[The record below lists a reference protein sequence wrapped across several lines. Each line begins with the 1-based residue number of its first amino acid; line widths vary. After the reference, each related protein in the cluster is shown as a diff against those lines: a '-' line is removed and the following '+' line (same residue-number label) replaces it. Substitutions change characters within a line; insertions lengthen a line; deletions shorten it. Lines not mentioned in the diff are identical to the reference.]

1 MDKQLDLLLS
11 KHLTR
16 LGVPKEQWPKA
27 KQKLLKFSQD
37 VLTIESDGNYQSA
50 NKKSSAK
57 GGYQFLDN
65 SIAPA
70 VTRLKRYV
78 EPQDWMD
85 KVGKNKD
92 ARTLT
97 PQQQE
102 LLFFGDI
109 LEKTVKGKK
118 GLGDTYIKGIIAGDN
133 RAAYNMYAEG
143 HHTKP
148 DARTNVRANKQF
160 GVSDRLNIG
169 DVRRTDIGKQD
180 KYKPEEEKLGL
191 VDASRTDIGIPL
203 KAPIIPF
210 GGIKDLSVEPPVEPS
225 SIMPFGGIKQPFV
238 EPPVE
243 PSSIT
248 PFGGI
253 KEPPVEA
260 RTNRMFSRPSGR
272 LTPSQQNY
280 YDMMEASN
288 LKAQFEQGGAVK
300 QAQGLASLGRGEDTQ
315 LIHMTPSEIQN
326 LQSLAQRYGG
336 GLTVNP
342 NTGLPEAGFLKN
354 ILPMLIGGGL
364 AIATGGMSSAF
375 INPWT
380 IGGAMGLGGLAAS
393 GGDWKEGLK
402 YGLGGF
408 GGASLAGSLAG
419 AGAGVAPGTATTGAT
434 GATGA
439 LPATAA
445 EQSLFNSGA
454 LGGVGVDVAGNTT
467 TAQGFG
473 TKMGLKNIGKT
484 FTSTDALGRLATN
497 PLIKR
502 SLVTG
507 LGSAALG
514 AEQDRLAALNSKEIP
529 EIEKEKNYFPEGG
542 YQTNRIAQNVAPLER
557 DSFGNFV
564 PRTSEASYF
573 NPNDGGITQV
583 NPSARNYYGP
593 EGTEPNFYGGGP
605 YGTNNTAAY
614 TPPSPVKGP
623 FGIMMNPSRNSDAE
637 KYNYPVG
644 GYQYAAQG
652 GLMGFADGGLTRG
665 PGDGMSDD
673 IMTSISGQQ
682 AAALSPGEFVVPADV
697 VSDMGNG
704 DTGAGARQLYS
715 MMDRVRKARGG
726 SIEQPGAINP
736 NEYMPA

>member
-191 VDASRTDIGIPL
+191 VDASRTDIGIPP

-210 GGIKDLSVEPPVEPS
+210 GGIKDLPVEPPVEPS
-225 SIMPFGGIKQPFV
+225 SIIPFGGIKQPFV

-315 LIHMTPSEIQN
+315 LIHMTPSEIHKPV
-326 LQSLAQRYGG
+326 Y
-336 GLTVNP
+336 
-342 NTGLPEAGFLKN
+342 
-354 ILPMLIGGGL
+354 
-364 AIATGGMSSAF
+364 
-375 INPWT
+375 
-380 IGGAMGLGGLAAS
+380 
-393 GGDWKEGLK
+393 
-402 YGLGGF
+402 
-408 GGASLAGSLAG
+408 
-419 AGAGVAPGTATTGAT
+419 
-434 GATGA
+434 
-439 LPATAA
+439 
-445 EQSLFNSGA
+445 
-454 LGGVGVDVAGNTT
+454 
-467 TAQGFG
+467 
-473 TKMGLKNIGKT
+473 
-484 FTSTDALGRLATN
+484 
-497 PLIKR
+497 
-502 SLVTG
+502 
-507 LGSAALG
+507 
-514 AEQDRLAALNSKEIP
+514 
-529 EIEKEKNYFPEGG
+529 
-542 YQTNRIAQNVAPLER
+542 NRR
-557 DSFGNFV
+557 
-564 PRTSEASYF
+564 
-573 NPNDGGITQV
+573 
-583 NPSARNYYGP
+583 
-593 EGTEPNFYGGGP
+593 
-605 YGTNNTAAY
+605 
-614 TPPSPVKGP
+614 
-623 FGIMMNPSRNSDAE
+623 
-637 KYNYPVG
+637 
-644 GYQYAAQG
+644 
-652 GLMGFADGGLTRG
+652 
-665 PGDGMSDD
+665 
-673 IMTSISGQQ
+673 
-682 AAALSPGEFVVPADV
+682 
-697 VSDMGNG
+697 GNG
-704 DTGAGARQLYS
+704 TWWVSCIWR
-715 MMDRVRKARGG
+715 
-726 SIEQPGAINP
+726 
-736 NEYMPA
+736 